1 MKLIPTPFRPT
12 FVTVLAL
19 LHLVALAVLS
29 TLAIG
34 ASAGQVPA
42 LQEGPPQRTPAATA
56 RAAIHGIAEAWRTLY
71 NAGRA
76 GDVAALYAE
85 DGYYL
90 SAHVLAHGRAAIQAY
105 WERGIAAG
113 GHVDSITQLEVFHT
127 DSLGYW
133 IGTYQATNAGV
144 TVDGRLLI
152 VVKLVDGRWSIA
164 AHQTVVRDQP

>member
-1 MKLIPTPFRPT
+1 MLRVRI
-12 FVTVLAL
+12 A
-19 LHLVALAVLS
+19 ALAVLS
-29 TLAIG
+29 TLVIG
-34 ASAGQVPA
+34 VSAGHLPTP
-42 LQEGPPQRTPAATA
+42 QEGLSQHTAATTA
-56 RAAIHGIAEAWRTLY
+56 VADIHAIAEAWRTLY
-71 NAGRA
+71 NAGKA
-76 GDVAALYAE
+76 AEVAALYAE

-90 SAHVLAHGRAAIQAY
+90 SAHVLARGRPAIQAY

-113 GHVDSITQLEVFHT
+113 GHVDSLTQLEVFHT

-152 VVKLVDGRWSIA
+152 VVKLIDGRWLIA